1 MDIRQ
6 FLYLDRRK
14 KRMVDFYEYY
24 DMKHVYKDFILN
36 AKKKTMKLMI
46 KNKNDYFYQKEKII
60 EKKRKAYDLGEY
72 IPFEHLINVSEIEK
86 HKNIL

>member
-46 KNKNDYFYQKEKII
+46 KNKN
-60 EKKRKAYDLGEY
+60 
-72 IPFEHLINVSEIEK
+72 
-86 HKNIL
+86 